1 MLTAWSTD
9 CSASKVINPKPSQ
22 RPKVNQ
28 GSRVLGQNKVK
39 NRGRGVDQG
48 DTVGVWIMLQSAIR
62 AKVAKQE
69 LQSHL
74 AKELILFSVCAL
86 KVQTNRFNY
95 CHLIMYSD
103 SRHILYYQISLFY
116 TLKSFFFLNK
126 LK

>member
-48 DTVGVWIMLQSAIR
+48 DTAGVWIMLQSAIR

>member
-116 TLKSFFFLNK
+116 TLKSFF
-126 LK
+126 LKIS